1 MTTPNLALMRH
12 GVQILHRLDTQFEEF
27 NLNDWKVCACG
38 HFTRDAVFQAAG
50 LRRIDETPTYGKQ
63 SGFYAISALFGISY
77 ADAVFMFCM
86 RMYNLTQTRDP
97 LAVADRMQAFIN
109 YYTPARGTV
118 APKLEP
124 EVAEASARG
133 SFFRTV
139 TGWLSI
145 ARVSED
151 A

>member
-1 MTTPNLALMRH
+1 MTTPNLALMRR
-12 GVQILHRLDTQFEEF
+12 GVQILRRLDTTYEEF
-27 NLNDWKVCACG
+27 DLTDWMVCACG

-50 LRRIDETPTYGKQ
+50 LRRLDTTPAYGKR
-63 SGFYAISALFGISY
+63 SGFFAISALFGISY
-77 ADAVFMFCM
+77 DDAVFMFCM
-86 RMYNLTQTRDP
+86 RKYNHNQVRDP

-109 YYTPARGTV
+109 YHTPARGTV